1 MNTDP
6 KPQLSP
12 SAIAANIGYWAS
24 QMTEHQTKRDQAH
37 AQMVYWQLQL
47 KLITEQ
53 EAKQVVA

>member
-1 MNTDP
+1 MKTDP

-24 QMTEHQTKRDQAH
+24 QMSEHQTKRDQAH

-47 KLITEQ
+47 NETEKAQ
-53 EAKQVVA
+53 SHRA